1 MVNDTFIGARAGSWR
16 QEKILQPSM
25 VTFPF
30 PWILQSLCTT
40 FPSSGQVWVGGRAL
54 SFQTWTAHD
63 ELGAIGT
70 CWYTEVID
78 NPLLMSLTPGFPQ
91 ITEYFSHSLIITS
104 SSVKEEVCKFYP
116 FFCQIFVSFIFF
128 QSVCQ
133 KKSIAREKKRKQV
146 DPFIVTVQKRLFV
159 LETKMVASDFFPP
172 LSGYINF
179 CY

>member
-1 MVNDTFIGARAGSWR
+1 MVSDTFIGARAGSWR

-104 SSVKEEVCKFYP
+104 SSVKEEVCKFCP

-128 QSVCQ
+128 KVYVRRNQLL
-133 KKSIAREKKRKQV
+133 EKRKENKL
-146 DPFIVTVQKRLFV
+146 ILLLLLFKSV
-159 LETKMVASDFFPP
+159 SLF
-172 LSGYINF
+172 
-179 CY
+179 